1 VLLRAFEEQTMQL
14 TKQLSLMGAAVFLSP
29 CAMAATDADLVAI
42 RAQIEQLRNE
52 YETKIQALEKRLNSA
67 EQAVEAAEA
76 SAAKAEAATA
86 KTAAEPEPSPPSTQ
100 AVTSGTGFNPQISVI
115 LDGNYYNDDVEG
127 AGTEILTNV
136 FRPSGGHAHEHD
148 EEGHGH
154 GETEQ
159 GFNVRATEFVFSGAV
174 DPYFDATA
182 RFVVADEDIETEEV
196 YFNTRSLPAGLRLKG
211 GKFKSDFGYINRQ
224 HPHQWDFVDQN
235 LAYLNLLGE
244 EGLTDKGVQLTWL
257 PAWPVYTRFGLEAFQ
272 GEQERFGS
280 FIDDEAEREDNNLSA
295 REEGPRLFVGYV
307 NLAPDIGY
315 DKALRLGASL
325 AYNSQH
331 QEIHHEPAEHA
342 LEGDATLWGL
352 DAVLTHD
359 APRDYGAG
367 DWKLQAE
374 YLYEIK
380 DLEVMSGPE
389 AGNDLDFKTDGLYVQ
404 GWYGFAPRWQL
415 GLRYDVLGLTNEV
428 SGAENADFDS
438 SDRWTAALTWSP
450 TEFSRF
456 RLQWA
461 TAHILS
467 NDEGDKEDFNY
478 LYLQYILSL
487 GTHGAHSF

>member
-1 VLLRAFEEQTMQL
+1 MQL
-14 TKQLSLMGAAVFLSP
+14 TKQLSLIGVAALLSP
-29 CAMAATDADLVAI
+29 CAIATTDDDLAAI
-42 RAQIEQLRNE
+42 RAQIEQLNNE
-52 YETKIQALEKRLNSA
+52 YEAKIQALEKRLDSA

-76 SAAKAEAATA
+76 RAAKAEAAPGKA
-86 KTAAEPEPSPPSTQ
+86 AAEPPTPSTQ

-115 LDGNYYNDDVEG
+115 LDGNYYNDNVDGE
-127 AGTEILTNV
+127 GTEILANA
-136 FRPSGGHAHEHD
+136 FRPSGGHAHGHG

-159 GFNVRATEFVFSGAV
+159 GFNVRATEFVFSGTV

-182 RFVVADEDIETEEV
+182 RFVLADDNIEMEEV
-196 YFNTRSLPAGLRLKG
+196 FFNTRSLPAGLRLKG
-211 GKFKSDFGYINRQ
+211 GKFKSDFGYINRK

-235 LAYLNLLGE
+235 LPYLNLLGE
-244 EGLTDKGVQLTWL
+244 EGLTDKGLQLTWL
-257 PAWPVYTRFGLEAFQ
+257 PALPVYTRFGVEALQ
-272 GEQERFGS
+272 GEQESFGS
-280 FIDDEAEREDNNLSA
+280 FIDDEVEREANNLSDQKS
-295 REEGPRLFVGYV
+295 GPRLFVGYV
-307 NLAPDIGY
+307 NVAPDIGY
-315 DKALRLGASL
+315 DKALRLGASV

-331 QEIHHEPAEHA
+331 QEIHDEPAEHG
-342 LEGDATLWGL
+342 LEGNATLWGV

-374 YLYEIK
+374 YLYEVK
-380 DLEVMSGPE
+380 DLKVTSGPE
-389 AGNDLDFKTDGLYVQ
+389 AGSDLDFKTDGLYVQ
-404 GWYGFAPRWQL
+404 GWYGIAPRWQL
-415 GLRYDVLGLTNEV
+415 GLRYDVLGLTNKV
-428 SGAENADFDS
+428 SGSESADFDS
-438 SDRWTAALTWSP
+438 SERWTAALTWSP

-461 TAHILS
+461 TADILT